1 MRGFFNMLKKEVQ
14 KMEYALAIGYIEEVI
29 LKLKAE
35 NKKITIEELEN
46 SLDKL
51 LDKNKEIIIAYA
63 KVALDNINHSANE
76 VTARE
81 MEAQIQI
88 LKDLYTT
95 EKLIER
101 AKKL

>member
-1 MRGFFNMLKKEVQ
+1 
-14 KMEYALAIGYIEEVI
+14 MEYVLAIGYIEEVI

-35 NKKITIEELEN
+35 NQKITIEELEKN
-46 SLDKL
+46 LDKL

>member
-1 MRGFFNMLKKEVQ
+1 
-14 KMEYALAIGYIEEVI
+14 MEYALAIGYIEEVI
-29 LKLKAE
+29 LKLKTE
-35 NKKITIEELEN
+35 KKKITIEELEN
-46 SLDKL
+46 NLNKL

>member
-1 MRGFFNMLKKEVQ
+1 
-14 KMEYALAIGYIEEVI
+14 MEYALAIGYIEEVI

-101 AKKL
+101 AKKLWICKNSKK

>member
-1 MRGFFNMLKKEVQ
+1 
-14 KMEYALAIGYIEEVI
+14 MEYALAIGYIEEVI

>member
-1 MRGFFNMLKKEVQ
+1 MGFFIMGKKEENIL
-14 KMEYALAIGYIEEVI
+14 EYVLAIGYIEEVI

-35 NKKITIEELEN
+35 KKKITIKELEN
-46 SLDKL
+46 RLNII

-63 KVALDNINHSANE
+63 KVALDNINHSAND

-81 MEAQIQI
+81 MEAQIQT

-95 EKLIER
+95 EELIER

>member
-1 MRGFFNMLKKEVQ
+1 
-14 KMEYALAIGYIEEVI
+14 MEYALAIGYIEEVI
-29 LKLKAE
+29 LKLKTE
-35 NKKITIEELEN
+35 KKKITIEELEN
-46 SLDKL
+46 NLNKL

-101 AKKL
+101 AKKLWICKNSKK

>member
-1 MRGFFNMLKKEVQ
+1 
-14 KMEYALAIGYIEEVI
+14 MEYVLAIGYVEEVI
-29 LKLKAE
+29 LNLKAE
-35 NKKITIEELEN
+35 KKEITIKELEN
-46 SLDKL
+46 RLSSL
-51 LDKNKEIIIAYA
+51 LDKNKELIIAYA
-63 KVALDNINHSANE
+63 KVALYNINNSANE

-88 LKDLYTT
+88 LKDLYTP

>member
-1 MRGFFNMLKKEVQ
+1 
-14 KMEYALAIGYIEEVI
+14 MEYALAIGYVEEVI
-29 LKLKAE
+29 LKLKTK
-35 NKKITIEELEN
+35 NKKITIEELESN
-46 SLDKL
+46 LDKL

>member
-1 MRGFFNMLKKEVQ
+1 
-14 KMEYALAIGYIEEVI
+14 MEYVLAIGYIEEVI

-35 NKKITIEELEN
+35 NQKITIEELEKN
-46 SLDKL
+46 LDKL
-51 LDKNKEIIIAYA
+51 LDKNKEIIIDYA

>member
-1 MRGFFNMLKKEVQ
+1 
-14 KMEYALAIGYIEEVI
+14 MEYALAIGYVEEVI
-29 LKLKAE
+29 LKLKTE
-35 NKKITIEELEN
+35 KKEITMEELEN

-76 VTARE
+76 ITVRE

-101 AKKL
+101 AKKI